1 MAPRVTGN
9 SSSGRRVSPTIRA
22 LAMMVTATLAQSAL
36 TKDLAPIDRWA
47 DARPAARAHAPV
59 IGAGLLSE
67 FRGHVDDRLGV
78 PTFLWAGPDAS
89 RSPMSP
95 TVGTPEGI
103 ARVLY
108 CTMAGRR
115 IVVLH
120 SFIKKTDKIPAKDL
134 NLARNRLKELKK

>member
-1 MAPRVTGN
+1 MQYQIDYYSEVVRLEVDALPLTLRVRYASLTQRMLEFGPDL
-9 SSSGRRVSPTIRA
+9 GEPHTKA
-22 LAMMVTATLAQSAL
+22 L
-36 TKDLAPIDRWA
+36 
-47 DARPAARAHAPV
+47 
-59 IGAGLLSE
+59 GAGLLE
-67 FRGHVDDRLGV
+67 MRLKG
-78 PTFLWAGPDAS
+78 A
-89 RSPMSP
+89 
-95 TVGTPEGI
+95 EGI

>member
-1 MAPRVTGN
+1 MQFTITFYDEALEAQVLALPKTLLARYLSLADRMVI
-9 SSSGRRVSPTIRA
+9 SGPPLGEPHTK
-22 LAMMVTATLAQSAL
+22 AMGDGLFEMRL
-36 TKDLAPIDRWA
+36 K
-47 DARPAARAHAPV
+47 
-59 IGAGLLSE
+59 GA
-67 FRGHVDDRLGV
+67 
-78 PTFLWAGPDAS
+78 
-89 RSPMSP
+89 
-95 TVGTPEGI
+95 EGI

>member
-1 MAPRVTGN
+1 MQYQIDYYSEVVLLEVDALPLTLRVCYASLTQRMLEFGPDL
-9 SSSGRRVSPTIRA
+9 GEPHTKA
-22 LAMMVTATLAQSAL
+22 L
-36 TKDLAPIDRWA
+36 
-47 DARPAARAHAPV
+47 
-59 IGAGLLSE
+59 GAGLLE
-67 FRGHVDDRLGV
+67 MRLKG
-78 PTFLWAGPDAS
+78 A
-89 RSPMSP
+89 
-95 TVGTPEGI
+95 EGI